1 MVVVVLVR
9 RPLTPLTKLL
19 VELHPPAL
27 PLTVSCGSPKSKSL
41 VGGSNVKKLQSIG
54 KIEVQN
60 QEGLPFLHSV
70 IVNSVMDNVKKQ
82 RQKTEIN

>member
-9 RPLTPLTKLL
+9 RALTPLTKLL
-19 VELHPPAL
+19 VQLHPPAL

-54 KIEVQN
+54 QIGKVGVQN
-60 QEGLPFLHSV
+60 QEGLPFLQSV
-70 IVNSVMDNVKKQ
+70 IVNSVMDNVK
-82 RQKTEIN
+82 N